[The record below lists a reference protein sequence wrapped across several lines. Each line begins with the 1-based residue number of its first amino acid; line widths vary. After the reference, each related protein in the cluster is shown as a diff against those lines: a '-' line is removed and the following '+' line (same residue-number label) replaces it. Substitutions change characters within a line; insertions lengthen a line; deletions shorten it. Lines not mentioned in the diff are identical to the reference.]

1 LLESKIGLA
10 AVASKHNL
18 EAIDPEMLD
27 QMIEKSIERVTL
39 VVLDSKGLGRQ
50 KDMIL
55 KVLSDSPLEVYRV

>member
-1 LLESKIGLA
+1 
-10 AVASKHNL
+10 VASKHNL
-18 EAIDPEMLD
+18 KAIDPEMLD